1 MKILELGMH
10 FDPAGGGAD
19 RYFGGL
25 LGGLDAIGADFTAA
39 AFGNPSPTDDR
50 ISLGPTGTGILQR
63 RAALKHF
70 AQEAVPRHQVVATH
84 FALYAFPILG
94 QLKHTPHVVHFHGP
108 WAEESAAE
116 QQKPWVVAAK
126 RFVERRV
133 YPSATRLITLSAAF
147 RDILVERYA
156 IPSHRISI
164 VPGGVD
170 INHFQPTDRA
180 AARQRLGWPAD
191 GPIIFCV
198 RRLVKRMGLE
208 NLLDA
213 FAKVCS
219 SHPQSTLVIG
229 GRGPL
234 AEELKTRARPLGSRV
249 IFAGFILDD
258 ALPVAYSAADF
269 SIVPSVSL
277 EGFGLITV
285 ESLAC
290 GTPVIVTP
298 SGGLPETVRALDPSL
313 ILPDTSAKSLETGL
327 HLALSQPR
335 ALPSRER
342 CRDYAVNTFAWP
354 VISSQVMSVY
364 QEALSDQR

>member
-39 AFGNPSPTDDR
+39 AFGNPSPTDHR
-50 ISLGPTGTGILQR
+50 VSLGPTGTGILQR
-63 RAALKHF
+63 RKALQQF
-70 AQEAVPRHQVVATH
+70 ARHAIPSHQVAATH
-84 FALYAFPILG
+84 FALYAFPLLR

-116 QQKPWVVAAK
+116 HQKPWIVAAK
-126 RFVERRV
+126 RFIERRV
-133 YPSATRLITLSAAF
+133 YSSATRLITLSSAF
-147 RDILVERYA
+147 REILVERYA
-156 IPSHRISI
+156 IPADRISI

-170 INHFQPTDRA
+170 IAHFRPTDRA
-180 AARQRLGWPAD
+180 AARQRLGWPAQ

-213 FAKVCS
+213 FALVAS

-234 AEELKTRARPLGSRV
+234 AEELKARARPLGHRV
-249 IFAGFILDD
+249 IFAGFIPDD
-258 ALPVAYSAADF
+258 ALPEAYSAADF

-277 EGFGLITV
+277 EGFGLITL

-313 ILPDTSAKSLETGL
+313 ILADSSVTSLETGL
-327 HLALSQPR
+327 HLALSQPA
-335 ALPSRER
+335 ALPSRGR
-342 CRDYAVNTFAWP
+342 CRDYAVQTFAWP
-354 VISSQVMSVY
+354 VISRRVLSVY
-364 QEALSDQR
+364 QETLSDKR

>member
-1 MKILELGMH
+1 MH

-25 LGGLDAIGADFTAA
+25 LGGLEANHADFTAA
-39 AFGNPSPTDDR
+39 AFGEPATPDHR

-63 RAALKHF
+63 RAALRLF
-70 AQEAVPRHQVVATH
+70 AREAVPLHQVVATH

-94 QLKHTPHVVHFHGP
+94 QLKHIPHVVHFHGP

-126 RFVERRV
+126 RFIERRV
-133 YPSATRLITLSAAF
+133 YSSATRLITLSSAF

-156 IPSHRISI
+156 IPAHRISI

-170 INHFQPTDRA
+170 IDHFRPTDQA
-180 AARQRLGWPAD
+180 AARQRLGWPTQ

-213 FAKVCS
+213 FALVTS
-219 SHPQSTLVIG
+219 SHPRSTLVIG

-234 AEELKTRARPLGSRV
+234 AEELKARAKNLGHRV
-249 IFAGFILDD
+249 IFAGFIPD
-258 ALPVAYSAADF
+258 ASLPDAYAAADF
-269 SIVPSVSL
+269 SIVPSVAL
-277 EGFGLITV
+277 EGFGLITL

-313 ILPDTSAKSLETGL
+313 ILPDSSVKSLETAL
-327 HLALSQPR
+327 HLALSQPA
-335 ALPSRER
+335 ALPSRAR
-342 CRDYAVNTFAWP
+342 CRDYAVQTFAWP
-354 VISSQVMSVY
+354 VISRQVLSVY
-364 QEALSDQR
+364 QEALNEQR